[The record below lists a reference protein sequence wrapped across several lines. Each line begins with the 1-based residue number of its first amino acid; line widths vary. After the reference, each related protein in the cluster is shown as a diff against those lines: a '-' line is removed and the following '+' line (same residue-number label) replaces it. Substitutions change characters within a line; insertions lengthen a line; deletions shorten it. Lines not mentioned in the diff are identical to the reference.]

1 MLKSK
6 QLNLSELEMVAGGNR
21 EELALDTQLFNTM
34 GGRSKAYVLDD
45 LTDANVR
52 GVAAK
57 IDNVWSSFGITVQY
71 NDTGASQYF
80 IDGNPTTRN
89 QAVIEV
95 IDRAGY
101 LDTINPAQFQLF

>member
-1 MLKSK
+1 MLKR
-6 QLNLSELEMVAGGNR
+6 QLSFEELEMVSGGNR

-45 LTDANVR
+45 LTDANVK

-57 IDNVWSSFGITVQY
+57 IDNLWSQYGIMVQY

-89 QAVIEV
+89 QAVKEV

-101 LDTINPAQFQLF
+101 LDAINPAQFQLF

>member
-1 MLKSK
+1 MLKR
-6 QLNLSELEMVAGGNR
+6 QLRLEELEMVSGGNR

-45 LTDANVR
+45 LTDANVK

-57 IDNVWSSFGITVQY
+57 IDNLWSQYGIMVQY

-89 QAVIEV
+89 QAVKEV

-101 LDTINPAQFQLF
+101 LDAINPAQFQLF

>member
-1 MLKSK
+1 MLKR
-6 QLNLSELEMVAGGNR
+6 QLSFEELEMVSGGNR

-45 LTDANVR
+45 LTDANVK
-52 GVAAK
+52 GVAGK
-57 IDNVWSSFGITVQY
+57 IDNLWSQYGIMVQY

-89 QAVIEV
+89 QAVKEV

-101 LDTINPAQFQLF
+101 LDAINPAQFQLF